1 MADYGLKIA
10 KQGYEVLDAEPK
22 DLIFSSSYPCLKI
35 IQLGKVSAVDAS
47 EVDIDSDIPLPIVVL
62 SFLYDSSTGRYEPI
76 EVSFSSTK
84 LYFSG
89 GEAAGSFYYY
99 YICYA

>member
-10 KQGYEVLDAEPK
+10 KQGYDVLDAEPK
-22 DLIFSSSYPCLKI
+22 DLIFSSSYSCLKI
-35 IQLGKVSAVDAS
+35 IQLGKVSAVNAS

-62 SFLYDSSTGRYEPI
+62 AFLYDSAISKYEPV

-89 GEAAGSFYYY
+89 GEATGSYYYY

>member
-1 MADYGLKIA
+1 MANYGLKIA

-35 IQLGKVSAVDAS
+35 IQIGKVSAVSTS
-47 EVDIDSDIPLPIVVL
+47 EIEIDSGIPFPIVVL
-62 SFLYDSSTGRYEPI
+62 AFLYDSSTSKYEPL
-76 EVSFSSTK
+76 EVGFDSNK
-84 LYFSG
+84 LYFGG
-89 GEAAGSFYYY
+89 GEAAGSYYYY